1 MGRYALMGVNSCAVV
16 YENDEDFGQLSMI
29 PLYGHSANLA
39 NLNEPLPSAKIDQK
53 SLEHLTESQ
62 KLELF
67 EVLDC
72 HNCHNCHPECFSE
85 TPGFT
90 DVVTHSIPLKDG
102 FKPKRL
108 SAYRVPERLR
118 PEPKPPDPRNVG

>member
-1 MGRYALMGVNSCAVV
+1 VRVESVICDSLIEELEPVTVNSCAVV

-67 EVLDC
+67 EVLDKY
-72 HNCHNCHPECFSE
+72 PECF
-85 TPGFT
+85 F
-90 DVVTHSIPLKDG
+90 
-102 FKPKRL
+102 PKHL
-108 SAYRVPERLR
+108 VLPMW
-118 PEPKPPDPRNVG
+118 

>member
-1 MGRYALMGVNSCAVV
+1 
-16 YENDEDFGQLSMI
+16 MI

-67 EVLDC
+67 EVLDKY
-72 HNCHNCHPECFSE
+72 PECFSE
-85 TPGFT
+85 TSGFT

-108 SAYRVPERLR
+108 SVYRIPERLR